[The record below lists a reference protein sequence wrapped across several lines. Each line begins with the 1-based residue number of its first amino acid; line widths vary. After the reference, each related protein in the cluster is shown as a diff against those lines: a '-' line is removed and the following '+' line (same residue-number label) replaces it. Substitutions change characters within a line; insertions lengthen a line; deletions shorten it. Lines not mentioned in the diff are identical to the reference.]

1 MNASTVCKLIQEHLA
16 AKLGVRPEA
25 VNPAERFRR
34 LGVDSLAATA
44 MLTALGAHLGRQLSP
59 TLAWQYPT
67 PMDLARHL
75 AGEVEVVDVPVG
87 RKRATADE
95 PIAIVG
101 LACRLPGAPDPEA
114 FWRLLRR
121 GGDAIR
127 EVPRDR
133 WDLDALF
140 DADKSVPGKMSTR
153 FGGFLDD
160 VGAFDAS
167 FFGISPREAIDMDPQ
182 QRLMMELSW
191 EALEDAGLP
200 PPSLKDTR
208 AGVFFGAM
216 WMDYTRLP
224 GATPDRIGVHT
235 ATGQDLSIVP
245 ARVSYTLG
253 LLGPSVAVNTACSSS
268 IVALH
273 MARHSLL
280 RGESNLALA
289 GGVNLVLSPESTIAM
304 SKFGAMAPDG
314 RCKAFDARANGYVRG
329 EGGGVVVLKR
339 LSDALAD
346 GDRIYCV
353 IRGTAI
359 NNDGFSNGLTAPS
372 PRAQEGVLRDAY
384 ADAGMAFDEVQYIE
398 THGTGTMLGDP
409 IEAGAIGAVLGPSR
423 AADRPLRIGSVKTN
437 IGHLEA
443 AAGMAGLIKVALSMA
458 HRELPATIHFQKP
471 NPHIPF
477 EQLRLRVQATHE
489 PWEVDGGRRVAG
501 VSSFGFGGTNAHA
514 IVESTEPPRSVR
526 LAAASAA
533 DLAREAERLLAAVR
547 ASPSALDAI
556 PDASDA
562 PYRLAVTVT
571 SARELADHLDGFLKG
586 TPQPGLLSGQA
597 TAPPPSVVLVFGGQG
612 SQWLGMGR
620 ALLRDEPAA
629 RTVLE
634 QCDRAIRAFAGWSL
648 IERLHSDDAALLD
661 RTDYVQPALFS
672 MQVALAQAMRARGLR
687 FDAVV
692 GQSMGEVAAAHVA
705 GALSLSD
712 AIRVMC
718 VRSQLVGKA
727 QGGRM
732 LVAGLSLE
740 ATAAAIAPYGEH
752 LSVAVAAGP
761 ASTVVAGA
769 EDAVA
774 RLHADLEAK
783 GVAARVVRVDY
794 ASHSRYMDPLLPE
807 LERLLAPVRPRHGEV
822 AFWSTVTGEPVDGA
836 SLDAAYWA
844 RNLRQPV
851 LFAPTVERL
860 AQRGPTVFVEVD
872 PHPVLALFVEQCV
885 AHAGARGTVVGCAG
899 RDEPEPLTLR
909 EAAGRLFV
917 AGSAVAAEPSLVAS
931 ATAGA
936 APARDRSAELVVV
949 SAKTPEALRA
959 AAGRL
964 RDHLG
969 AHPGQSLGDLSYS
982 SIATRA
988 PMECRLA
995 LAVSSRE
1002 ALAESLDAAA
1012 GDETPVA
1019 TADVGGGPPRVAFV
1033 FPGQGSQWL
1042 GMGREL
1048 LREEPA
1054 FAEALGE
1061 CDRAIA
1067 AEAGWSLLEELQA
1080 PPAASRLDRIDVVQP
1095 VLFAME
1101 VALAAL
1107 WRSWGVEPHA
1117 VVGHSMGEIAAACV
1131 AGALSL
1137 EDGVAVICRRSALMK
1152 RISGQG
1158 EMALV
1163 ELSIDEA
1170 KAAIAGFEDRLG
1182 VAVSNGTRSTVL
1194 SGDPAALAQVLATL
1208 EAREV
1213 FCRRVKVDVASH
1225 SPQMDPLLDELVAK
1239 VAGVSPRAAQVPMRS
1254 TVTGKTI
1261 EGAELV
1267 ARYWA
1272 DNLRQPV
1279 RFAHVVQGL
1288 LADGFTLF
1296 VEMSP
1301 HPILV
1306 QAVEALR
1313 KEQGIVG
1320 LATGSLRREQPERR
1334 TLLES
1339 LGGLFV
1345 HGEPLDARRLFPAGA
1360 RRVPLP
1366 TYPWQRERYWLAPAA
1381 PQRVTGAAS
1390 AHPLLGARV
1399 PLASADAVYESVLST
1414 TEPAWLTDHRVAGK
1428 ALVPGAALAELAR
1441 AAGEDHAGRPSQVTG
1456 LVFQAPLV
1464 LPESGARL
1472 VQVVLTDGG
1481 GHASIYSR
1489 ASDVD
1494 PATPWKL
1501 HATAD
1506 VSASPAATQARVDL
1520 AGARRRCAEAVDVAS
1535 VYARFAALGLHY
1547 GPAFQGL
1554 RALSRGPGEALAEIA
1569 LPSGLDSEGFGAHP
1583 AQLDAALQAVL
1594 GALASELGGAPL
1606 PFEIGRFVVHGPMPS
1621 PAWVHVRLDA
1631 PAAAS
1636 VSADVVVTDAS
1647 GAVLVEVGGVRM
1659 RQADLA
1665 SLGRPDAEAV
1675 PDAFHRLEWPV
1686 VDAPARP
1693 KPPPAGRWAVV
1704 VEGERAAASALA
1716 DALRAAGAS
1725 AEEVD
1730 VAKLHDAVADHVV
1743 CVWDG
1748 GAGDAEAAIR
1758 AATAGLA
1765 VARAVMG
1772 RKEPP
1777 RLWWVTRGAVGVSAG
1792 EDVAASAAAV
1802 WGLGRTL
1809 MHEQPELRCTLLD
1822 VGRDGPIAEALL
1834 REVAAAGDGAAGES
1848 SFESSFESQVAWRG
1862 DVRHVARLMRAP
1874 PAAALAGENYR
1885 LEAKR
1890 KGTLDGLALTSTPR
1904 RAPAPGEV
1912 EIEVGASGVNF
1923 RDVLN
1928 ALGMYPGEPAPLG
1941 CECAGVVVRAG
1952 AGVTTLAVGEPVM
1965 ALVSGGIGR
1974 FVSVD
1979 ARMAARVPAGLSIEQ
1994 AATVPAVFLTAWYAL
2009 HDLAKLKR
2017 GERLLVHAAAGG
2029 VGMAALQVA
2038 RWIGADLFAT
2048 ASPSKW
2054 DVVRSLGVK
2063 HVANSR
2069 DTTFVPAVRA
2079 AAGGVD
2085 VVLGALA
2092 GELVD
2097 ASLSLLSPGGRY
2109 IEMGKTDLRD
2119 AAAVSAAH
2127 PGVTYQAFDLFQT
2140 SPDRVAAMFAAVLEG
2155 FAAGHLTALPVR
2167 AFPVTEAESAFRFM
2181 AQARHVGKLALV
2193 TARDALRVDG
2203 TALITGGLGA
2213 LGLEVARDFARR
2225 GMRHLVLTGRRGLE
2239 TPGAA
2244 EAVRE
2249 LEALGARVTV
2259 AAVDVADRPAL
2270 GRVVAAIPA
2279 DLPLR
2284 AVVHAAVVLDDGMLA
2299 DQTPARFRKVMAP
2312 KVLGAA
2318 NLHALT
2324 EKADLDAFVLFSS
2337 MVGTLGN
2344 ASQGAYGAANAYLDA
2359 LAAHRRAGGLPAVSL
2374 AWGPWA
2380 ELGLAAGLNAKL
2392 QARFAGQGLAMIA
2405 PAAGMAL
2412 FDKALTRAESQ
2423 LVVVPIDLR
2432 AAARAFGASVPPV
2445 WRALVRPAPPPRAA
2459 APGGTWASD
2468 LAALPAERRLE
2479 AVVQTVR
2486 AEVAR
2491 VLSLGRATA
2500 VPVDRPMR
2508 ELGLDSL
2515 MAVELRNALG
2525 RRAAVTL
2532 PANLAFDHPTPAAI
2546 AKYLLAHVPS
2556 LADATVTATVE
2567 TSRVAQNGSAEN
2579 GSAEKAVLA
2588 PPRALDELA
2597 VPAAASTPA
2606 APPRPALARP
2616 ADVIDTIPM
2625 GERWLADGFRVI
2637 PAAGGFAQGMVDM
2650 TRATAAINA
2659 LGEAGL
2665 RGTFTHILVRAA
2677 ALALA
2682 RNPRLHQSIIGY
2694 RKLTP
2699 GAVDIGLSMAGQT
2712 TYAPVVVLPAVDR
2725 TPLRALIGVVE
2736 EAITAARLK
2745 ETVDLANMRRVGWMT
2760 PFGFFRRFVIRWLQ
2774 SSFWFRRRI
2783 VGTFQV
2789 SSVPTVDAAVPLQF
2803 YAGSILSF
2811 GRVRST
2817 VVAIDG
2823 RIETRPMLSITIC
2836 VEHVAMDSTR
2846 AAALLNAIAAL
2857 LEGEELVDE
2866 AREAAREGARRID
2879 APRAASRPSAA
2890 LPPPS
2895 GE

>member
-16 AKLGVRPEA
+16 IKLGTRSEA

-34 LGVDSLAATA
+34 LGIDSLAATS
-44 MLTALGAHLGRQLSP
+44 MLMALGAHLGRQLSP

-75 AGEVEVVDVPVG
+75 AGEAEAIDVPAA
-87 RKRATADE
+87 RKRATSDE

-101 LACRLPGAPDPEA
+101 LACRLPGAPDPDA
-114 FWRLLRR
+114 FWRLLRD
-121 GGDAIR
+121 GVDAIQ
-127 EVPRDR
+127 EVPRER
-133 WDLDALF
+133 WDLDLLF

-153 FGGFLDD
+153 YGGFLAD
-160 VGAFDAS
+160 VGSFDAS
-167 FFGISPREAIDMDPQ
+167 FFGISPREAIDIDPQ

-208 AGVFFGAM
+208 TGVFFGAM
-216 WMDYTRLP
+216 WMDYTRLA
-224 GATPDRIGVHT
+224 GATADRIGVHT

-268 IVALH
+268 LVALH
-273 MARHSLL
+273 LARHSLL

-339 LSDALAD
+339 LADALAD
-346 GDRIYCV
+346 GDRVYCV

-372 PRAQEGVLRDAY
+372 PRAQEWVLRDAY
-384 ADAGMAFDEVQYIE
+384 ADAGMPHGEVQYIE

-409 IEAGAIGAVLGPSR
+409 IEAGAIGAVLGPAH

-458 HRELPATIHFQKP
+458 HRELPATLHFQKP

-489 PWEVDGGRRVAG
+489 PWEADEGRRIAG

-514 IVESTEPPRSVR
+514 ILESTDAPRSVR
-526 LAAASAA
+526 LAATTAA
-533 DLAREAERLLAAVR
+533 DLTAEAERLVAALRV
-547 ASPSALDAI
+547 SPSALDAI
-556 PDASDA
+556 PEPSEARH
-562 PYRLAVTVT
+562 RLAVTVA
-571 SARELADHLDGFLKG
+571 SARELADQLDGFVRGQPL
-586 TPQPGLLSGQA
+586 PGLVSGVA
-597 TAPPPSVVLVFGGQG
+597 TVPAPRVVLVFGGQG

-629 RTVLE
+629 RTALE

-648 IERLHSDDAALLD
+648 IERLHQDDAALLD

-672 MQVALAQAMRARGLR
+672 MQVALAHAMKARGLR

-692 GQSMGEVAAAHVA
+692 GQSMGEVAAAHIA
-705 GALSLSD
+705 GALSLTD

-732 LVAGLSLE
+732 LVAGLSLD
-740 ATAAAIAPYGEH
+740 ATTAAIAPYRDH

-761 ASTVVAGA
+761 ESTVVAGA

-774 RLHADLEAK
+774 KLHADLEAR
-783 GVAARVVRVDY
+783 GVAARIVRVDY
-794 ASHSRYMDPLLPE
+794 ASHSHYMEPLLQE
-807 LERLLAPVRPRHGEV
+807 LERLLAPLRPRRGEV
-822 AFWSTVTGEPVDGA
+822 AFWSTVTGEAVEGA
-836 SLDAAYWA
+836 TLDAGYWA

-860 AQRGPTVFVEVD
+860 AQVGPTVFVEVD
-872 PHPVLALFVEQCV
+872 PHPVLALFVEQCI
-885 AHAGARGTVVGCAG
+885 AHVKAQGTVVACAA

-917 AGSAVAAEPSLVAS
+917 AGCSARAEPSF
-931 ATAGA
+931 TA
-936 APARDRSAELVVV
+936 APSELGATVLAGRSAELVVV

-969 AHPGQSLGDLSYS
+969 GHPAQPLGDLSYS
-982 SIATRA
+982 SMTTRA
-988 PMECRLA
+988 PMESRCA
-995 LAVSSRE
+995 LAVPSRE
-1002 ALAESLDAAA
+1002 ELVEALDA
-1012 GDETPVA
+1012 VA
-1019 TADVGGGPPRVAFV
+1019 REEAPAPTVDIGGAPPKVVFV

-1042 GMGREL
+1042 GMGRQL

-1067 AEAGWSLLEELQA
+1067 AEAGWSLLDELHA
-1080 PPAASRLDRIDVVQP
+1080 PPEGSRLDRIDIVQP
-1095 VLFAME
+1095 ALFAME

-1107 WRSWGVEPHA
+1107 WRAWGVEPNA

-1131 AGALSL
+1131 AGAISL

-1182 VAVSNGTRSTVL
+1182 VAVSNGIRSTVL

-1225 SPQMDPLLDELVAK
+1225 SPQMDPLLDELVAQ

-1254 TVTGKTI
+1254 TVTARSV
-1261 EGAELV
+1261 EGPELV

-1279 RFAHVVQGL
+1279 RFAQVVQGL
-1288 LADGFTLF
+1288 FADGFTLF

-1313 KEQGIVG
+1313 KEAGSPGV
-1320 LATGSLRREQPERR
+1320 ATGSLRREQPERR

-1339 LGGLFV
+1339 LGALYV
-1345 HGEPLDARRLFPAGA
+1345 HGQPLDAKRLFPAGA
-1360 RRVPLP
+1360 RRVQLP
-1366 TYPWQRERYWLAPAA
+1366 TYPWQRERYWLAPPP
-1381 PQRVTGAAS
+1381 PQRASGAVT

-1399 PLASADAVYESVLST
+1399 PVASADAVYESALST
-1414 TEPAWLTDHRVAGK
+1414 SAPAWLTDHRVAGK

-1441 AAGEDHAGRPSQVTG
+1441 AAGDDHGRRPSQVTG
-1456 LVFQAPLV
+1456 LVLQTPLI

-1481 GHASIYSR
+1481 GHAAIYSR
-1489 ASDVD
+1489 PSDAS
-1494 PATPWKL
+1494 PTTAWTL
-1501 HATAD
+1501 HATAE
-1506 VSASPAATQARVDL
+1506 VSAAPPATAARLDL
-1520 AGARRRCAEAVDVAS
+1520 AEVRRRCADAVDVAD
-1535 VYARFAALGLHY
+1535 VYARFSALGLNY

-1569 LPSGLDSEGFGAHP
+1569 LSSGLDADGYGVHP
-1583 AQLDAALQAVL
+1583 AQLDAALQAVI
-1594 GALASELGGAPL
+1594 GALASSLEGAPL
-1606 PFEIGRFVVHGPMPS
+1606 PFELGRFVVHGHVPS
-1621 PAWVHVRLDA
+1621 PAWVHVRFETST
-1631 PAAAS
+1631 AS
-1636 VSADVVVTDAS
+1636 GVVADFALVDAS
-1647 GAVLVEVGGVRM
+1647 GAVQAEVARVRM
-1659 RQADLA
+1659 RQADLTA
-1665 SLGRPDAEAV
+1665 FGRQGTEVA
-1675 PDAFHRLEWPV
+1675 PDAFHRLEWPP
-1686 VDAPARP
+1686 VDAPSQPKARR
-1693 KPPPAGRWAVV
+1693 AERWAVV
-1704 VEGERAAASALA
+1704 VAGDCAASSALA
-1716 DALRAAGAS
+1716 EALRASGAR
-1725 AEEVD
+1725 AEIVEI
-1730 VAKLHDAVADHVV
+1730 ATLHEAPADHVV
-1743 CVWDG
+1743 CVWD
-1748 GAGDAEAAIR
+1748 ADTADPADAEAAVR
-1758 AATAGLA
+1758 AATMGLA
-1765 VARAVMG
+1765 IARGVMG
-1772 RKEPP
+1772 RKESP
-1777 RLWWVTRGAVGVSAG
+1777 RLWWVTRGSVAVNSG
-1792 EDVAASAAAV
+1792 EDVAAASAAV

-1809 MHEQPELRCTLLD
+1809 MHEHPELRCTLLD
-1822 VGRDGPIAEALL
+1822 VRRDGQVGEALL
-1834 REVAAAGDGAAGES
+1834 RELAAGDD
-1848 SFESSFESQVAWRG
+1848 ESQVAWRG

-1941 CECAGVVVRAG
+1941 CECAGVVVRVG
-1952 AGVTTLAVGEPVM
+1952 AGVATLAVGDRVM

-1979 ARMAARVPAGLSIEQ
+1979 ARMAARVPAGQSIEQ

-2009 HDLAKLKR
+2009 HDLAKLER
-2017 GERLLVHAAAGG
+2017 GQRLLVHAAAGG
-2029 VGMAALQVA
+2029 VGMAAVQVA
-2038 RWIGADLFAT
+2038 RWIGADVFAT

-2069 DTTFVPAVRA
+2069 DTSFVPAVRA
-2079 AAGGVD
+2079 ALGGVD

-2092 GELVD
+2092 GEFVD
-2097 ASLSLLSPGGRY
+2097 ASLSLLSPGGRFV
-2109 IEMGKTDLRD
+2109 EMGKTDVRD
-2119 AAAVSAAH
+2119 AVAVASAH
-2127 PGVTYQAFDLFQT
+2127 PGVAYQAFDLFQT
-2140 SPDRVAAMFAAVLEG
+2140 SPDRVAAMFVAILDG
-2155 FAAGHLTALPVR
+2155 FATGHLKALPLRV
-2167 AFPVTEAESAFRFM
+2167 FPMTEAEGAFRFM
-2181 AQARHVGKLALV
+2181 AQARHVGKLALA
-2193 TARDALRVDG
+2193 TSRESLRVDG

-2239 TPGAA
+2239 TPGARK
-2244 EAVRE
+2244 AVAV
-2249 LEALGARVTV
+2249 LQALGARVTV
-2259 AAVDVADRPAL
+2259 AAVDVADRAAL
-2270 GRVVAAIPA
+2270 ERVVAAFPV

-2284 AVVHAAVVLDDGMLA
+2284 AVVHAAVVLDDGLLA
-2299 DQTPARFRKVMAP
+2299 DQTPGRFREVMAP

-2324 EKADLDAFVLFSS
+2324 AGADLDAFVLFSS

-2344 ASQGAYGAANAYLDA
+2344 ASQGAYAAANAYLDA
-2359 LAAHRRAGGLPAVSL
+2359 LAAHRRAHGLPAVSL

-2380 ELGLAAGLNAKL
+2380 ELGLAAGLDAKL
-2392 QARFAGQGLAMIA
+2392 QARFVGQGFAMMA
-2405 PAAGMAL
+2405 PAQGMAL
-2412 FDKALTRAESQ
+2412 FDTALTRREAQ

-2432 AAARAFGASVPPV
+2432 AAAKAFGASIPPV
-2445 WRALVRPAPPPRAA
+2445 WRALVRPSPVRAA
-2459 APGGTWASD
+2459 AAGAGWARE

-2491 VLSLGRATA
+2491 VLSLGRAAA
-2500 VPVDRPMR
+2500 VPVDRPLR

-2525 RRAAVTL
+2525 RRAAATL

-2556 LADATVTATVE
+2556 LAETTAVAAQAP
-2567 TSRVAQNGSAEN
+2567 VAQNGSAE
-2579 GSAEKAVLA
+2579 KAAPTATARAPAKALA
-2588 PPRALDELA
+2588 L
-2597 VPAAASTPA
+2597 AAA
-2606 APPRPALARP
+2606 APLAQATRFAQP
-2616 ADVIDTIPM
+2616 PDVFDTIPM

-2650 TRATAAINA
+2650 TRATAALNA

-2699 GAVDIGLSMAGQT
+2699 GTVDIGLSMAGQT
-2712 TYAPVVVLPAVDR
+2712 TYAPVVVLAAVDQ
-2725 TPLRALIGVVE
+2725 TPLRTLVGKVE
-2736 EAITAARLK
+2736 KAIAAGRLK
-2745 ETVDLANMRRVGWMT
+2745 EAVDLRNLRRVGWIT

-2774 SSFWFRRRI
+2774 STFWFRRRI

-2789 SSVPTVDAAVPLQF
+2789 SSVPTVDAAIPLQF
-2803 YAGSILSF
+2803 YSGSILSF
-2811 GRVRST
+2811 GRVRNT
-2817 VVAIDG
+2817 VVAVDG
-2823 RIETRPMLSITIC
+2823 RIEMRPMLTLTIA
-2836 VEHVAMDSTR
+2836 VEHVAMDSMR
-2846 AAALLNAIAAL
+2846 AAALLNAIAAI
-2857 LEGEELVDE
+2857 LEGEELVAE
-2866 AREAAREGARRID
+2866 ATDGARAAPSSD
-2879 APRAASRPSAA
+2879 APRPARPRAAS
-2890 LPPPS
+2890 LPPPA